1 MIVRN
6 LNAVLEKKQKI
17 KICILLV
24 LMIGGALLETMG
36 VTLIIPLI
44 SVVMSPNLIHE
55 NRIMAYFY
63 ELFCMQNDT
72 QFLIFIILAL
82 MAVYLLK
89 NIYMWILYYIQ
100 AKFIANNQFRMSK
113 KLLTI
118 FMRRPYEYYLNASTG
133 DIIRIIQWDVGNVF
147 MLINNAL
154 LFLSEM
160 CVLIA
165 LVILLIVVDP
175 FMTIAIACMLGVV
188 MMICKK
194 TFQKY
199 LVKAGETSQKYSS
212 IMNKWLL
219 QSLEGIKEIKIH
231 HNENH
236 FIKHYEKSGIKNA
249 VAQRSNNIFSQTPRL
264 IIEAVCMCGMLG
276 IVAFLVMSGREIGG
290 MMTLMSTFAMAAVRL
305 MPSANRMNTYL
316 NAISFLEP
324 SLNTVME
331 NINAFEREN
340 VEKEKNSTIKELKFQ
355 KSIEVEQIQY
365 AYPNVE
371 KNLFDNVN
379 MSIPVGKSIAIIGAS
394 GAGKTTIVD
403 IILGLLYPQKGK
415 ITIDGIDIQE
425 DYYGWLNKIGYIPQT
440 IFMLDDTVKNNI
452 AFGLQSEDI
461 DEVRVWKAL
470 EDAQLSEHIRSLPEG
485 INTEIGEKGVRFSGG
500 QRQRLGIARALYHNP
515 EILIFDEATSA
526 LDNDTEA
533 AIMESINRF
542 QGEKT
547 MIIIAHRLE
556 TIKNCDLVY
565 RVEKGKIVL
574 EKENR
579 RNCDEE

>member
-1 MIVRN
+1 
-6 LNAVLEKKQKI
+6 
-17 KICILLV
+17 
-24 LMIGGALLETMG
+24 
-36 VTLIIPLI
+36 
-44 SVVMSPNLIHE
+44 
-55 NRIMAYFY
+55 
-63 ELFCMQNDT
+63 
-72 QFLIFIILAL
+72 
-82 MAVYLLK
+82 
-89 NIYMWILYYIQ
+89 
-100 AKFIANNQFRMSK
+100 
-113 KLLTI
+113 
-118 FMRRPYEYYLNASTG
+118 
-133 DIIRIIQWDVGNVF
+133 
-147 MLINNAL
+147 
-154 LFLSEM
+154 
-160 CVLIA
+160 
-165 LVILLIVVDP
+165 
-175 FMTIAIACMLGVV
+175 
-188 MMICKK
+188 
-194 TFQKY
+194 
-199 LVKAGETSQKYSS
+199 
-212 IMNKWLL
+212 
-219 QSLEGIKEIKIH
+219 
-231 HNENH
+231 
-236 FIKHYEKSGIKNA
+236 
-249 VAQRSNNIFSQTPRL
+249 
-264 IIEAVCMCGMLG
+264 
-276 IVAFLVMSGREIGG
+276 
-290 MMTLMSTFAMAAVRL
+290 
-305 MPSANRMNTYL
+305 
-316 NAISFLEP
+316 
-324 SLNTVME
+324 
-331 NINAFEREN
+331 
-340 VEKEKNSTIKELKFQ
+340 
-355 KSIEVEQIQY
+355 
-365 AYPNVE
+365 
-371 KNLFDNVN
+371 
-379 MSIPVGKSIAIIGAS
+379 KSIAIIGAS

>member
-6 LNAVLEKKQKI
+6 LNSVLEKKQKI

-63 ELFCMQNDT
+63 ELFCMQDDT

-194 TFQKY
+194 TFHTYIQ
-199 LVKAGETSQKYSS
+199 
-212 IMNKWLL
+212 L
-219 QSLEGIKEIKIH
+219 Q
-231 HNENH
+231 
-236 FIKHYEKSGIKNA
+236 
-249 VAQRSNNIFSQTPRL
+249 
-264 IIEAVCMCGMLG
+264 
-276 IVAFLVMSGREIGG
+276 
-290 MMTLMSTFAMAAVRL
+290 
-305 MPSANRMNTYL
+305 
-316 NAISFLEP
+316 
-324 SLNTVME
+324 
-331 NINAFEREN
+331 
-340 VEKEKNSTIKELKFQ
+340 
-355 KSIEVEQIQY
+355 
-365 AYPNVE
+365 
-371 KNLFDNVN
+371 
-379 MSIPVGKSIAIIGAS
+379 
-394 GAGKTTIVD
+394 
-403 IILGLLYPQKGK
+403 
-415 ITIDGIDIQE
+415 
-425 DYYGWLNKIGYIPQT
+425 
-440 IFMLDDTVKNNI
+440 
-452 AFGLQSEDI
+452 
-461 DEVRVWKAL
+461 
-470 EDAQLSEHIRSLPEG
+470 
-485 INTEIGEKGVRFSGG
+485 
-500 QRQRLGIARALYHNP
+500 
-515 EILIFDEATSA
+515 
-526 LDNDTEA
+526 
-533 AIMESINRF
+533 
-542 QGEKT
+542 
-547 MIIIAHRLE
+547 
-556 TIKNCDLVY
+556 
-565 RVEKGKIVL
+565 
-574 EKENR
+574 
-579 RNCDEE
+579 